1 MRQEIA
7 IIFGDPIPSSLKHLA
22 AAVDSAIAKAVA
34 EVPEVAEA
42 RRDLANMGDRLR
54 SLHEEKTDEMYLHPR
69 NIGSHSYPGII
80 APNQFL
86 NTSDCKYCKC
96 WMGHSRSG
104 GPEGV
109 DPFGACPG
117 NPKLR
122 DAYELL
128 KLKLGTV
135 EAKFNE
141 LKKHLGTTIEMK
153 TN

>member
-1 MRQEIA
+1 MRREIA
-7 IIFGDPIPSSLKHLA
+7 IIFGDPVPDSLRHLA
-22 AAVDSAIAKAVA
+22 SAVDSAIAKAVA
-34 EVPEVAEA
+34 EVPEVAKA
-42 RRDLANMGDRLR
+42 RRDLANMSDRLK

-80 APNQFL
+80 APNRFL

-122 DAYELL
+122 DAYEVL
-128 KLKLGTV
+128 KLKQGTV
-135 EAKFNE
+135 DAKVAE
-141 LKKHLGTTIEMK
+141 LRNFVQHTIEKK